1 MRIGTLGV
9 SGGFWGAD
17 MKIFIAINQARVLYD
32 FKRELV
38 AAFLARGDE
47 VFLSFEEDFRA
58 EYFYS
63 TGATVLP
70 TPIDPRGM
78 DPVRDAKLYLFYKKA
93 LRRVRPDAVLTFT
106 IKPNVYCGRACRTL
120 KIPYFATIS
129 GLGVALNAGGA
140 LAAVSRA
147 LYRSGVR
154 GARGVF
160 CQNES
165 IARYAVANRF
175 ASESQIVR
183 VAGSGVDLDRFPYLE
198 YPAEEDQIEFLFIGR
213 LMRDKGIGEY
223 LECAK
228 RIRASRPN
236 AVFRILGAPERGCDS
251 YGAVTE
257 AARRGL
263 VEYLGYKTDVTPYL
277 ANCSAVTLPSWH
289 EGLSNVLLE
298 GAASG
303 RPLIASNVPGC
314 AETFDDG
321 VTGFGFEPR
330 SADALVDAV
339 ERFLA
344 TPYETRRE
352 MGRKGRE
359 KVAAA
364 FDRNKVVATYLDAV
378 SNRQ

>member
-9 SGGFWGAD
+9 SGGYLGAD

-38 AAFLARGDE
+38 AAFLSRGDE

-78 DPVRDAKLYLFYKKA
+78 NPVRDAKLYLFYKKA

-154 GARGVF
+154 GARGR
-160 CQNES
+160 CRNTTDTRDN
-165 IARYAVANRF
+165 ARGTTSCVTHYFMAGPYSM
-175 ASESQIVR
+175 ASTS
-183 VAGSGVDLDRFPYLE
+183 
-198 YPAEEDQIEFLFIGR
+198 
-213 LMRDKGIGEY
+213 
-223 LECAK
+223 
-228 RIRASRPN
+228 
-236 AVFRILGAPERGCDS
+236 
-251 YGAVTE
+251 T
-257 AARRGL
+257 
-263 VEYLGYKTDVTPYL
+263 TP
-277 ANCSAVTLPSWH
+277 
-289 EGLSNVLLE
+289 
-298 GAASG
+298 
-303 RPLIASNVPGC
+303 
-314 AETFDDG
+314 F
-321 VTGFGFEPR
+321 
-330 SADALVDAV
+330 
-339 ERFLA
+339 
-344 TPYETRRE
+344 
-352 MGRKGRE
+352 
-359 KVAAA
+359 
-364 FDRNKVVATYLDAV
+364 
-378 SNRQ
+378 SNR